1 MVSTIVQ
8 LPPQQLPNAR
18 AASVTK
24 VVVASDNLVT
34 RLGLHDLLGKFEFI
48 AWQGGVAN
56 GAQARRAVD
65 RLRPDTVVVD
75 LRLPMGEWL
84 SLVSD
89 LARTAKL
96 LVVSNS
102 TEAWFVASTLRAGAT
117 SYLLHAELAA
127 ECLASAIVETGQGK
141 PWLSPAVAL
150 TQREPPDVA
159 ALSRRE
165 VEVMNQL
172 ARGLS
177 NAEIATALFLS
188 LGTVKNHLHRI
199 LPKLGARNRAE
210 AIVIWLNWSKGVPR
224 N

>member
-1 MVSTIVQ
+1 M
-8 LPPQQLPNAR
+8 
-18 AASVTK
+18 
-24 VVVASDNLVT
+24 
-34 RLGLHDLLGKFEFI
+34 
-48 AWQGGVAN
+48 
-56 GAQARRAVD
+56 
-65 RLRPDTVVVD
+65 
-75 LRLPMGEWL
+75 
-84 SLVSD
+84 
-89 LARTAKL
+89 
-96 LVVSNS
+96 
-102 TEAWFVASTLRAGAT
+102 
-117 SYLLHAELAA
+117 
-127 ECLASAIVETGQGK
+127 
-141 PWLSPAVAL
+141 
-150 TQREPPDVA
+150 A